1 MDILHLIRMEGLVL
15 KFICGEQKE
24 VGPIWVMMVEV
35 GTGESGG
42 EKIPQVVYENEWS
55 TLFKSDRLV

>member
-35 GTGESGG
+35 GTGESG